1 MRQVLKLKKKT
12 EKEKQKLAMQSISFK
27 DWIVCQHVRE
37 LYKFQ
42 IQFVTYKRSVHLQRD
57 VKQLLSVNS
66 QGLR

>member
-1 MRQVLKLKKKT
+1 MR
-12 EKEKQKLAMQSISFK
+12 SISFK
-27 DWIVCQHVRE
+27 DWVVCQHVRE

-42 IQFVTYKRSVHLQRD
+42 IHFITYKRSVHLQRD

>member
-1 MRQVLKLKKKT
+1 
-12 EKEKQKLAMQSISFK
+12 MQSVSFK
-27 DWIVCQHVRE
+27 DWVVCQDVCE

-42 IQFVTYKRSVHLQRD
+42 IHFITDKNSVNLQRD